1 MMQSYLNT
9 AAETTKVTENTHR
22 YLQIGFADE
31 DLYSKVLARKWTLSI
46 FSKLATKEGVRFNEL
61 RKLMSGITSTVLS
74 DRLSELESEGLISK
88 RIYPEIP
95 PRVEY
100 RLTVQAR
107 ELGVILEKLGRWA
120 QRWKAPRITYLHA

>member
-1 MMQSYLNT
+1 
-9 AAETTKVTENTHR
+9 
-22 YLQIGFADE
+22 
-31 DLYSKVLARKWTLSI
+31 
-46 FSKLATKEGVRFNEL
+46 
-61 RKLMSGITSTVLS
+61 MSGITSTVLS

-120 QRWKAPRITYLHA
+120 QRWKAPRITAGVV